1 MATRKE
7 RLVIVGG
14 DAAGMSAASQ
24 VRRLRSDVEIIAF
37 ERGAFTSYAL
47 CGLPYYVAGYVA
59 EWSQLIA
66 RTPEAH
72 RRNGIDVR
80 LRTEVIGLDLARRE
94 VIALD
99 YEQRREYREPFDQ
112 LVLATGARPREL
124 AVPG

>member
-24 VRRLRSDVEIIAF
+24 VRRMRSDVEIIAL

-99 YEQRREYREPFDQ
+99 HEQQREYREPFDQ
-112 LVLATGARPREL
+112 LVLAL
-124 AVPG
+124 SLIHI